1 MILSRT
7 LNAHT
12 VANCHTSKHGNKT
25 KYMSIRPAVLYGSD
39 FETNPPKDGKVNVW
53 LWSIV
58 RSSDLAHI
66 CGETIEEWYDEIM
79 KLSGIVAFHN
89 LKFDGQFIM
98 DYLIRNGIPFD
109 AKHTIID
116 ASTHI
121 PYRIALK
128 EDLFIQ
134 DTMRVHAGSL
144 EKMAKSYGL
153 EGKSEKADFSIF
165 HEYGQATDKE
175 IKYVIQDSTIV
186 AQVLAIDC
194 NVNNGYIPLTG
205 AGFAKREYVNWLKK
219 SGLVITNGMGKGKGS
234 KPDELLEQ
242 LFPHKIENLETGT
255 DWQDLSRM
263 SYMGGL
269 CLVKAGMEGKINGK
283 TYVYDVNSA
292 YPYQMTKPMP
302 IGEGE
307 PTDEIDDDCFG
318 VYWVRCSF
326 NHVNSCPIIHQ
337 ARVYPHHIPPIQN
350 MSEQLFSLYGK
361 SDYVQSFS
369 GYLVLTSIEIDYLTD
384 YADLIIEEVLVGYKF
399 RMTDK
404 VFAPYIQRIYKERQ
418 EIKRT
423 EPVRAEFLKLMMNS
437 LYGKF
442 GSGEKYGCEFEI
454 DVNDLYHERVNKGEV
469 DYPWAYTPIATAIT
483 GYERVYIA
491 TIISENWDGFVYTDT
506 DSIHLNKPHKEGT
519 MWIDQKELGALK
531 CESISDRSKYIRPKC
546 YVHEN
551 EREYDNLGNET
562 KCNPISVKC
571 GGMPSNIKATIKSM
585 DELFIGAK
593 FEGKLMPVKYHGGV
607 YLQPTTYK
615 LIDGYRM

>member
-12 VANCHTSKHGNKT
+12 VANSHTSKHGNKT

-39 FETNPPKDGKVNVW
+39 FETNPPRDGTVNVW

-58 RSSDLAHI
+58 RASDLAHI

-98 DYLIRNGIPFD
+98 DFLIRNGLPFD

-134 DTMRVHAGSL
+134 DTMRVHMGSL

-194 NVNNGYIPLTG
+194 EVNEGYIPLTG
-205 AGFAKREYVNWLKK
+205 AGFAKRQYVNWLKK
-219 SGLVITNGMGKGKGS
+219 SGLVLTNGKGKGKGD
-234 KPDELLEQ
+234 KPDEILEQ

-255 DWQDLSRM
+255 DWQDLARM

-292 YPYQMTKPMP
+292 YPYQMTKAMP
-302 IGEGE
+302 IKEGT
-307 PTDEIDDDCFG
+307 PTDNIDCEFG
-318 VYWVRCSF
+318 IFWVKCSF
-326 NHVNSCPIIHQ
+326 THLNTCPIIHQ
-337 ARVYPHHIPPIQN
+337 ARAYPPHIPPMQDW
-350 MSEQLFSLYGK
+350 SEQLFTMYGN
-361 SDYVQSFS
+361 SDYIQDFY
-369 GYLVLTSIEIDYLTD
+369 GYLVLTTIEIEYLSK
-384 YADLIIEEVLVGYKF
+384 YADLQIEEVLAGYEF
-399 RMTDK
+399 ATSDK
-404 VFAPYIQRIYKERQ
+404 VFAPYIRGIYEERQ
-418 EIKRT
+418 KIKRT
-423 EPVRAEFLKLMMNS
+423 EPVKAEFLKLMMNS

-442 GSGEKYGCEFEI
+442 GSGEKYGCQFEI
-454 DVNDLYHERVNKGEV
+454 DDNDLYKELVDKDEI
-469 DYPWAYTPIATAIT
+469 DYPWAYVPIATAIT

-491 TIISENWDGFVYTDT
+491 TIISENWEGFVYTDT
-506 DSIHLNKPHKEGT
+506 DSIHLNIPHKEGT
-519 MWIDQKELGALK
+519 MWIDQKALGALK
-531 CESISDRSKYIRPKC
+531 CESISDRSKYLRPKC

-562 KCNPISVKC
+562 GCNTISVKC
-571 GGMPSNIKATIKSM
+571 GGMPSYIKEHITSI
-585 DELFIGAK
+585 DQLYIGAK
-593 FEGKLMPVKYHGGV
+593 FEGKLMPVKYRGGV
-607 YLQPTTYK
+607 FLQPTTYK
-615 LIDGYRM
+615 LNNGYRM

>member
-7 LNAHT
+7 LNEHT

-98 DYLIRNGIPFD
+98 DYLIRNAIPFD

-194 NVNNGYIPLTG
+194 NLNNGYIPLTA
-205 AGFAKREYVNWLKK
+205 AGFAKRQYVNWLKK
-219 SGLVITNGMGKGKGS
+219 SGLVIANGMGKGKGS

-242 LFPHKIENLETGT
+242 LFPHKIENLVSGVE
-255 DWQDLSRM
+255 WQDLSRM

-269 CLVKAGMEGKINGK
+269 CLVKDGMESKVNGK

-307 PTDEIDDDCFG
+307 PTGEIDLSTFG
-318 VYWVRCSF
+318 LYWVKCSF
-326 NHVNSCPIIHQ
+326 VHVDTCPIIHNV
-337 ARVYPHHIPPIQN
+337 RVYPPHIPPLAN
-350 MSEQLFSLYGK
+350 YDEQTFSLYGS
-361 SDYVQSFS
+361 SDYLSAF
-369 GYLVLTSIEIDYLTD
+369 D
-384 YADLIIEEVLVGYKF
+384 
-399 RMTDK
+399 
-404 VFAPYIQRIYKERQ
+404 
-418 EIKRT
+418 
-423 EPVRAEFLKLMMNS
+423 
-437 LYGKF
+437 
-442 GSGEKYGCEFEI
+442 
-454 DVNDLYHERVNKGEV
+454 
-469 DYPWAYTPIATAIT
+469 
-483 GYERVYIA
+483 
-491 TIISENWDGFVYTDT
+491 
-506 DSIHLNKPHKEGT
+506 
-519 MWIDQKELGALK
+519 
-531 CESISDRSKYIRPKC
+531 
-546 YVHEN
+546 
-551 EREYDNLGNET
+551 
-562 KCNPISVKC
+562 
-571 GGMPSNIKATIKSM
+571 
-585 DELFIGAK
+585 
-593 FEGKLMPVKYHGGV
+593 
-607 YLQPTTYK
+607 
-615 LIDGYRM
+615 